1 MSSSRLAIV
10 GLVLAL
16 LSGSRLQ
23 AQQPQKPDSM
33 AAGMTAMSGN
43 CLRSDP
49 AADQRLSQL
58 VDAMNAAPSNQRVAA
73 MMATI
78 NELATR
84 DRAMSA
90 HMSSMHKMHEM
101 HMPGMM
107 HGADGARPMRRAP
120 AREDPLKPR

>member
-16 LSGSRLQ
+16 LSGGRLE

-33 AAGMTAMSGN
+33 AAGMMAMSGN
-43 CLRSDP
+43 CPRSDP

-78 NELATR
+78 NELAAR

-90 HMSSMHKMHEM
+90 HMTGMHKMHEM

-107 HGADGARPMRRAP
+107 QGAAGAHPMRRAP
-120 AREDPLKPR
+120 VREDSLKPR